1 MDAAAAGDEPEVDDA
16 ESGQYPPA
24 DAGLLG
30 HLAYGSLLDR
40 LAALPMAL
48 GQRPQQ
54 APPPVKAP
62 DQSPPG
68 IRGQPVEHQAAGR
81 ELLDAP

>member
-16 ESGQYPPA
+16 EPGQYPPA

-30 HLAYGSLLDR
+30 HLAHGSLLDR
-40 LAALPMAL
+40 LAALPVAL

-54 APPPVKAP
+54 TPPPVEAA
-62 DQSPPG
+62 DQSPTG
-68 IRGQPVEHQAAGR
+68 IRGQPVEHQAARR